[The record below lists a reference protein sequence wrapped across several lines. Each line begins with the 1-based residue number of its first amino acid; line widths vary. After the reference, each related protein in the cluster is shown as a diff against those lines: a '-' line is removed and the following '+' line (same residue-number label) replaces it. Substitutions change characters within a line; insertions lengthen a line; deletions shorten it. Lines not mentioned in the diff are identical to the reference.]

1 MFPCVVETGAGTKSV
16 SESENKIADEIEGEE
31 ESVEGKVIV
40 DSVVELEVESI
51 SISISEFDSIFLKIR
66 KQVLENSG
74 LI

>member
-51 SISISEFDSIFLKIR
+51 STSISEFDSIFLKIR